1 MYEAG
6 VRFENDVY
14 IKIVY
19 DQTGGSATLTIVDGD
34 MVSENTITIENE

>member
-6 VRFENDVY
+6 IRFENDVY

-19 DQTGGSATLTIVDGD
+19 DQTESTATLTIVDGD
-34 MVSENTITIENE
+34 IVSENTITIENN